1 MQEELASCGPFSVIR
16 TIIRNRKVNDH
27 CMIKWIYRTCYS
39 KSGARRSEQALDY
52 D

>member
-39 KSGARRSEQALDY
+39 KRRRSEQALDY